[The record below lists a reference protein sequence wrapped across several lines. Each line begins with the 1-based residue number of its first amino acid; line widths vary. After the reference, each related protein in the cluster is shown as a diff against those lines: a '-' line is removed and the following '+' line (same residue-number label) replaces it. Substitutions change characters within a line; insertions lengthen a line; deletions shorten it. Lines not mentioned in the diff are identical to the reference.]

1 MGGRKFGVFG
11 AVVAASLALGT
22 APTGAQAPQ
31 QSPPQQTPPHQ
42 LPAQQPQSP
51 VFRSSTS
58 LVALNVIVTN
68 PEQQYATGLSADDFE
83 VFEDGVRQDV
93 QFFAAADVPLD
104 LILLIDASSS
114 MTDKVAAVHKAA
126 SGFIETMRPSDRAAV
141 VSFAD
146 GVQVLQPLTGDA
158 ALVRAAIH
166 RTGAKGATA
175 LHNAIYVALK
185 EFGRPATA
193 AGEVRRQAI
202 AVLSDGEDTSSLLSF
217 DDVLEMAKRSG
228 VSIYTIGLKSD
239 LADGRATRER
249 RYFSQSDFAM
259 KQLAMET
266 GAKPFFPESVHDL
279 NGVYEAI
286 ATELASQYSIGYVPR
301 NVREDGKYRR
311 VIVRVTDRPELKP
324 RTRTGYFLTV
334 DTVASRSSDQ

>member
-1 MGGRKFGVFG
+1 MVGKKFGVCG
-11 AVVAASLALGT
+11 AVVAASLVLGA

-31 QSPPQQTPPHQ
+31 QSPPQQVPP
-42 LPAQQPQSP
+42 QQPQAP

-83 VFEDGVRQDV
+83 VFEDGVKQDV

-126 SGFIETMRPSDRAAV
+126 SGFIETMRASDRAAV

-158 ALVRAAIH
+158 ALVRAAIN
-166 RTGAKGATA
+166 RTGSKGATA

-193 AGEVRRQAI
+193 AGDVRRQAI

-239 LADGRATRER
+239 LGDGTAARER

-311 VIVRVTDRPELKP
+311 VIVRVTNRPELKS

-334 DTVASRSSDQ
+334 NTVASRSSDQ

>member
-1 MGGRKFGVFG
+1 MVGKTKIGVFG
-11 AVVAASLALGT
+11 ALVAASLALGS
-22 APTGAQAPQ
+22 ASPGAQAPGQ
-31 QSPPQQTPPHQ
+31 NPPPQQQ
-42 LPAQQPQSP
+42 AP
-51 VFRSSTS
+51 VFRSATS

-83 VFEDGVRQDV
+83 VFEDGVKQDV

-114 MTDKVAAVHKAA
+114 MTDKVEAVHKAA
-126 SGFIETMRPSDRAAV
+126 SGFIETMRAGDRAAV

-158 ALVRAAIH
+158 ALVRDAIN

-193 AGEVRRQAI
+193 AGDVRRQAI

-239 LADGRATRER
+239 LADGTATRER

-259 KQLAMET
+259 KQLASET
-266 GAKPFFPESVHDL
+266 GAKPFFPQSLHDL
-279 NGVYEAI
+279 NDVYEAI

-311 VIVRVTDRPELKP
+311 VIVRVTNRPELKP
-324 RTRTGYFLTV
+324 RTRTGYFLNV